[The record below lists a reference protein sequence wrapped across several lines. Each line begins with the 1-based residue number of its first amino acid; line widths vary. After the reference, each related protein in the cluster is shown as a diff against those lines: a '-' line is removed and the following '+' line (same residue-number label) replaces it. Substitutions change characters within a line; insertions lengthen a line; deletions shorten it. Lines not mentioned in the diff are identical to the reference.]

1 MASSRGQCRPSPAR
15 VKDGGRPG
23 VLPVVAGAMD
33 GLVAEAGSALLP
45 ALHLPCLPQHFY
57 RAGKGR
63 DGTGRPPPP
72 PVLPLCAVAAP
83 RPPSLGRCGS
93 VQLPCCCWHTPLAA
107 SEPRVFLMGSVFK
120 GFKTRQ
126 VRNMHEDHTIQYCR
140 LIRGSSVEC
149 AVLKVL

>member
-23 VLPVVAGAMD
+23 ALPVVAGAMD

-63 DGTGRPPPP
+63 AGP
-72 PVLPLCAVAAP
+72 A
-83 RPPSLGRCGS
+83 S
-93 VQLPCCCWHTPLAA
+93 AA
-107 SEPRVFLMGSVFK
+107 SCSPAVCCRSPPTSFPGALRVCAASVLLLAHPA
-120 GFKTRQ
+120 GG
-126 VRNMHEDHTIQYCR
+126 
-140 LIRGSSVEC
+140 L
-149 AVLKVL
+149 

>member
-23 VLPVVAGAMD
+23 ALPVVAGAMD

-63 DGTGRPPPP
+63 AGTASAASCSP
-72 PVLPLCAVAAP
+72 AVCC
-83 RPPSLGRCGS
+83 RSGF
-93 VQLPCCCWHTPLAA
+93 VQPPCCCWHTPLPA

-149 AVLKVL
+149 AVLKAL